1 MWSSGLWFKSLAP
14 LVFLAKRGGGTR
26 LTFPIE
32 TEANI
37 RRRMLDL
44 CQAHARNVVEITRQL
59 VVMLDNVADKK
70 PKLAKENYENIVKA
84 LQENEKN
91 KAIFLN
97 EVASVGSLLVSRE
110 DFLRLLFRLGEIAE
124 YCEGMGYR
132 LMGIVDLKWKLEAKR
147 VQAVSH
153 LMSSVLKEI
162 SKVRETLHSLSF
174 DADKAVET
182 AKAVEELERQ
192 IDAESRRLDL
202 ELISSKM
209 PLQTLLFFRDLV
221 DRAEKIADIG
231 VDVIDHIRVL
241 ALTA

>member
-1 MWSSGLWFKSLAP
+1 MKIGLWFNSSTTL
-14 LVFLAKRGGGTR
+14 LVVGTSGDVIG

-37 RRRMLDL
+37 RRRMLEL

-59 VVMLDNVADKK
+59 VVLLDNLADKK
-70 PKLAKENYENIVKA
+70 PKLAKENYENILKTLV
-84 LQENEKN
+84 ENEKN
-91 KAIFLN
+91 KATFLN
-97 EVASVGSLLVSRE
+97 EVASVGSLLISRE
-110 DFLRLLFRLGEIAE
+110 DFLRLLFRLGEVAE
-124 YCEGMGYR
+124 YCEAMGFR
-132 LMGIVDLKWKLEAKR
+132 LMGVVDLKWKLDNKR
-147 VQAVSH
+147 LEEISH

-182 AKAVEELERQ
+182 AKAVEDLERQ
-192 IDAESRRLDL
+192 IDAESRQLDL
-202 ELISSKM
+202 DLISSKM

-231 VDVIDHIRVL
+231 VDVVDHIRVL